1 MQNKLFFLILI
12 LLLNINNKNG
22 VKYNIY
28 SFSLLNNASTRR
40 NASLFYVQSNQALM
54 PFYMKGFRHDEKTA
68 FKRMIIINIS
78 NLFKY

>member
-1 MQNKLFFLILI
+1 MLNKLFFLILI

-54 PFYMKGFRHDEKTA
+54 PF
-68 FKRMIIINIS
+68 
-78 NLFKY
+78 